1 VKVLVTG
8 GAGFIGSH
16 VTEKALRLGHQ
27 VVVVDNLSSGKREHV
42 AKDAV
47 FYHASVV
54 SEEMQEILLKERP
67 EVVIHL
73 AAQSVV
79 PVSIHDPQLDAD
91 VNVKGMLR
99 LLEGS
104 RMVGVRKVIFSSTAA
119 VYGEPESFPIREE
132 QAGHLL
138 SPYAVSKYA
147 GEHYLAVYHHLYG
160 LSYTV
165 FRFANVYGPRQLP
178 KSDGGVVAI
187 FTEAVKQGTPL
198 TINGDGEQT
207 RDFIYVEDVADAMM
221 RAFDKGDN
229 RVLNLSTGTPTSINR
244 LIDEL
249 EIISGRQ
256 IERRYGPERPG
267 DIRFSYLCN
276 EKMKQ
281 ALDWEPQFTLRDG
294 LRLTWEAAQHA

>member
-1 VKVLVTG
+1 MKVLVTG

-16 VTEKALRLGHQ
+16 VTEKALRQGHQ

>member
-1 VKVLVTG
+1 MKVLVTG

-16 VTEKALRLGHQ
+16 VTEKALRQGHQ

-42 AKDAV
+42 AKNAV